1 MIGYI
6 YILLTLVLTSYGQLI
21 LKWRIDLHGAF
32 PEQFKS
38 QMLYLGKALL
48 DPYIISSFI
57 SALLASLTRMA
68 ALTKFKLS
76 HAYPFMSLSFILVL
90 IFSYLLFKEP
100 LTTGKVTGVML
111 IIIGLYFS
119 SR

>member
-1 MIGYI
+1 MGYL
-6 YILLTLVLTSYGQLI
+6 YILLTVLLTAYGQLI

-32 PEQFKS
+32 PDQFKL
-38 QMLYLGKALL
+38 QLFYLGKALL
-48 DPYIISSFI
+48 DPYVISSFV
-57 SALLASLTRMA
+57 SAIFASLTWMA

-76 HAYPFMSLSFILVL
+76 YAYPFMSLSFLLVL

-100 LTTGKVTGVML
+100 LTPAKVAGVVL
-111 IIIGLYFS
+111 IIIGLYFA